1 MRFHPAPWLLIAAG
15 LLLVCATLILAAGT
29 PAAVFRPA
37 DRPIGHRG
45 QAELA
50 PPRQHRRP
58 L

>member
-1 MRFHPAPWLLIAAG
+1 MRFRPAPWLLIAAG
-15 LLLVCATLILAAGT
+15 LLLVCSSLILAAGT
-29 PAAVFRPA
+29 PPAIFRPA

-50 PPRQHRRP
+50 APRQHLRP